1 MTRFRSPRATV
12 LALVGAVVL
21 VLAACGGGDDDDAGS
36 TTSTTASTTTE
47 PASST
52 TSAPAEPVSGDAV
65 TIEDFD
71 FAPKALLVTAG
82 TTVTWTN
89 DDASTH
95 TATGDDGEFDTK
107 SLSPGDSGE
116 LTFEEAGTFTYHCE
130 IHPTTMKAE
139 IIVE

>member
-1 MTRFRSPRATV
+1 MTRRRAPLASV
-12 LALVGAVVL
+12 LALAGAIVL

-47 PASST
+47 PTSSA
-52 TSAPAEPVSGDAV
+52 TSAPAEPVSGDGV
-65 TIEDFD
+65 TIKD
-71 FAPKALLVTAG
+71 FAFTPEALSVTAG

-89 DDASTH
+89 DDSSTH

-107 SLSPGDSGE
+107 SLAPGDSGE
-116 LTFEEAGTFTYHCE
+116 FTFEEAGTFTYHCE
-130 IHPTTMKAE
+130 IHPSTMKAS

>member
-1 MTRFRSPRATV
+1 MIRSRSPLATV
-12 LALVGAVVL
+12 LALLAAVVL
-21 VLAACGGGDDDDAGS
+21 VLAGCGDGDDDAGS